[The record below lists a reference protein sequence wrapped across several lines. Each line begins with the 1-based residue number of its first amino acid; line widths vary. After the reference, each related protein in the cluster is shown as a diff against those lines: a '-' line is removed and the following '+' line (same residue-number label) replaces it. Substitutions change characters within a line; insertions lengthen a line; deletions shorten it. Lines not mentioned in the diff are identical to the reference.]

1 MNYGLSSNAERAI
14 YDCNPQYEAEKLET
28 KIERM
33 MQGGEVLMEGKD
45 PIYTPKESGVLAET
59 DIRTD
64 KFEVALDAVINAQKS
79 YENRMKKA
87 IEAGE
92 ADQFGNPIEPKE

>member
-45 PIYTPKESGVLAET
+45 PIYTPKESGV
-59 DIRTD
+59 
-64 KFEVALDAVINAQKS
+64 
-79 YENRMKKA
+79 
-87 IEAGE
+87 
-92 ADQFGNPIEPKE
+92 